1 MSRISI
7 IVPVY
12 QVEPYLDRCIRSI
25 LCQTFEDFD
34 LILVDD
40 GSPDRC
46 GAICDVYVTADQRVH
61 VIHQENGGLSAAR
74 NAGIDWS
81 FGASDSEFLTFIDS
95 DDYVKPTMLET
106 LYHALTE
113 SNADVS
119 VCGEYHFSESPE
131 KVFRENF
138 AGCVMHS
145 SAEACRLIYTGEAG
159 HASFV
164 SAWGKLY
171 RKELFSQVRYPL
183 GKIHEDQFT
192 TYRVMHA
199 ARSVAEVGA
208 CLYGYFFNETGITHS
223 RFSIRRYDDVD
234 ACNQAINFFQDRRE
248 DRIAEAAQM
257 RRRTLIAKYA
267 IYARKAGIYGVIP
280 DCYRMSIPKVYA
292 ELQQI
297 HGLDHCEFFLN
308 QYYPRY
314 IRLRAVAR
322 KICDFIK
329 YDHHGGKHA

>member
-12 QVEPYLDRCIRSI
+12 QVEPYLDRCIKSI

-46 GAICDVYVTADQRVH
+46 GAICDAYAAVDQRVH
-61 VIHQENGGLSAAR
+61 VIHQQNGGLSTAR

-81 FGASDSEFLTFIDS
+81 FESSDSGFLTFIDS

-106 LYHALTE
+106 LFYALME
-113 SNADVS
+113 NNADVS
-119 VCGEYHFSESPE
+119 VCGEYHFGESPE
-131 KVFRENF
+131 DISRENF
-138 AGCVMHS
+138 SGCVVHS
-145 SAEACRLIYTGEAG
+145 RADACRLIYTGQAG

-171 RKELFSQVRYPL
+171 RKELFSQVRYPA
-183 GKIHEDQFT
+183 GRIHEDQFT
-192 TYRVMHA
+192 TYRVLYEA
-199 ARSVAEVGA
+199 NRVAEAGA

-223 RFSIRRYDDVD
+223 RFSVRRYDDVE
-234 ACNQAINFFQDRRE
+234 ACDQAIRFFQDRQE
-248 DRIAEAAQM
+248 DRISEAAQM

-267 IYARKAGIYGVIP
+267 IYARKAGIYRQIP
-280 DCYRMSIPKVYA
+280 AHYRMSVPGVYA
-292 ELQQI
+292 ELQKI
-297 HGLDHCEFFLN
+297 HGLDHCEYFLN
-308 QYYPRY
+308 QHYPRY
-314 IRLRAVAR
+314 IRLRAVTR
-322 KICDFIK
+322 KIYGIIK
-329 YDHHGGKHA
+329 HDHHGGKHA

>member
-12 QVEPYLDRCIRSI
+12 QVEPYLDRCVESI

-46 GAICDVYVTADQRVH
+46 GAICDAYAAADQRVH
-61 VIHQENGGLSAAR
+61 VIHQQNGGLSVAR

-81 FGASDSEFLTFIDS
+81 FGNSNSEFLTFIDS

-106 LYHALTE
+106 LFLALME
-113 SNADVS
+113 NNADVS

-131 KVFRENF
+131 KAFRENF
-138 AGCVMHS
+138 VGCVVHS
-145 SAEACRLIYTGEAG
+145 SAAACRLIYTGEAG

-171 RKELFSQVRYPL
+171 RKELFSQVRYPA

-192 TYRVMHA
+192 TYQVMYA
-199 ARSVAEVGA
+199 ARSVVEAGA

-234 ACNQAINFFQDRRE
+234 ACNQAINFFQDRHE
-248 DRIAEAAQM
+248 DRIAEAAQL

-267 IYARKAGIYGVIP
+267 IYARKAGIYRQIP
-280 DCYRMSIPKVYA
+280 VHYRMSVPRVYV
-292 ELQQI
+292 ELKQI
-297 HGLDHCEFFLN
+297 LGLDHCEYFLN
-308 QYYPRY
+308 QHYPHY
-314 IRLRAVAR
+314 IRLCAVIR
-322 KICDFIK
+322 KICGIIRHNH
-329 YDHHGGKHA
+329 YGGKDA